1 MSKRTEH
8 SITVKNKKYRYSL
21 EPKRGGITRVIC
33 KDAKIDQD
41 FLNEDVPA
49 LLSDLPELIIAEQE
63 YKKSQSTVVQF
74 RLKLEEKRR
83 LEQIAIKRGFSNLSA
98 YLRSLALANNK

>member
-74 RLKLEEKRR
+74 RISPEKKKELEKKALKE
-83 LEQIAIKRGFSNLSA
+83 GYPNLSS
-98 YLRSLALANNK
+98 YLRANFA